1 MRIKKSIKAWCLAL
15 ATASTTLITAV
26 TCDPYTGYLDFF
38 RDTGGG
44 GDYYY
49 DDFYYDD
56 GYYDD
61 GFYYDDPFFY
71 DDCFD
76 CF

>member
-1 MRIKKSIKAWCLAL
+1 MSVKKTIKAWCLAL
-15 ATASTTLITAV
+15 ATASTTLITAA
-26 TCDPYTGYLDFF
+26 TCDPSTGFLDFY
-38 RDTGGG
+38 RDDDS

-56 GYYDD
+56 G
-61 GFYYDDPFFY
+61 FYYDDPFYF
-71 DDCFD
+71 DDCFFG

>member
-1 MRIKKSIKAWCLAL
+1 MGVKKTIKMWCLAL

-38 RDTGGG
+38 RDTDS
-44 GDYYY
+44 DYYY
-49 DDFYYDD
+49 DDY
-56 GYYDD
+56 YYDD
-61 GFYYDDPFFY
+61 GFYYDDPFYY

>member
-1 MRIKKSIKAWCLAL
+1 MGAKKTIKAWCLAL
-15 ATASTTLITAV
+15 ATASTTLVTAV
-26 TCDPYTGYLDFF
+26 TCDPYTGFLDFY
-38 RDTGGG
+38 RDDDS

-56 GYYDD
+56 G
-61 GFYYDDPFFY
+61 FYYDDPFYY
-71 DDCFD
+71 DDCFFD

>member
-15 ATASTTLITAV
+15 ATASTTWITAV
-26 TCDPYTGYLDFF
+26 TCDPYTGYLDIF
-38 RDTGGG
+38 RDTDS

-49 DDFYYDD
+49 DDV
-56 GYYDD
+56 YYDD
-61 GFYYDDPFFY
+61 GFYDDDPFYY
-71 DDCFD
+71 DDCFFG

>member
-1 MRIKKSIKAWCLAL
+1 MGVKKTIKAWCLAL

-26 TCDPYTGYLDFF
+26 TCDPYTGFLDFY
-38 RDTGGG
+38 RDTDS

-49 DDFYYDD
+49 DDYYYDD
-56 GYYDD
+56 YYYDD
-61 GFYYDDPFFY
+61 GFYYDDPFYY

>member
-1 MRIKKSIKAWCLAL
+1 M
-15 ATASTTLITAV
+15 
-26 TCDPYTGYLDFF
+26 TCDPYTGFLDFF
-38 RDTGGG
+38 RDTDS

-49 DDFYYDD
+49 DDYYYDD

-61 GFYYDDPFFY
+61 GFYYDDPFYY

>member
-26 TCDPYTGYLDFF
+26 TCDPYTGFLDFY
-38 RDTGGG
+38 RDTNS

-49 DDFYYDD
+49 DDY
-56 GYYDD
+56 YYDD
-61 GFYYDDPFFY
+61 GFYYDDPFYF
-71 DDCFD
+71 DDCYFD